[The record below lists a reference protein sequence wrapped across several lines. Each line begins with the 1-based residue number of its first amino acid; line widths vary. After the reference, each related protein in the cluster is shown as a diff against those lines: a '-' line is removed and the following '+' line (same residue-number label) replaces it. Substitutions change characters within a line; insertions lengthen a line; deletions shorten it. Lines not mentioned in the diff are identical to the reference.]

1 MYVIATAG
9 HVDHGKSTLVNAL
22 TTMDPDRWEEEKQR
36 GLTIDLGFAW
46 TTLKSGADVA
56 FVDVPGHERFIANTL
71 AGLGPAPA
79 VMLVIAADE
88 GWKEQ
93 TSEHLEAI
101 DALGIE
107 RGIIVL
113 TRMDNGQRISEANV
127 RDKVAGTS
135 LSVAPIFAVSARTGE
150 GMEELRGGIDKLLP
164 ADEVLQQACAM
175 PARMWIDRA
184 FSIKGAGTVVTGTWA
199 AGSVNIGDRLKL
211 VTASGEHDVTVRGLH
226 SENSAVDKAE
236 PVMRLALN
244 LRGLDA
250 DAISRGDVLTEAEST
265 WWQPEVIDVRWRT
278 GPKLDSVPRKLNLHV
293 GTASVPVHV
302 RGLDAEHARL
312 TLQGRAFPLRLGD
325 RLALRGPGLDAL
337 AGVEVVDM
345 DPPLLN
351 RRGAPVRRAQALRD
365 QNPFD
370 ASAYVARK
378 EAVMKETLAA
388 AGFDVANKPASLV
401 EFRSWWVNAQAIAR
415 WTAQLRTL
423 FDTHLTHHHLSDGLP
438 LATAL
443 SALALPDD
451 SLVSIAVAGARL
463 KRDGAIIRD
472 PHAALRDLGPA
483 EKSVAIVEAQLAKE
497 PFVAPDAG
505 TLDELGLGPIELA
518 AAERAGRLLRVGPI
532 VLLPSAPQQAAEIL
546 GQQPGEF
553 TLSQARQALGTTR
566 RVAVPLLEY
575 MDARGL
581 TRRTSD
587 SARVLMKTT

>member
-113 TRMDNGQRISEANV
+113 TRMDNGQRISEADV

-164 ADEVLQQACAM
+164 ADEVLQRACAM

-244 LRGLDA
+244 LRGVDA

-401 EFRSWWVNAQAIAR
+401 EFRSWWVNAQAIGR

-423 FDTHLTHHHLSDGLP
+423 FDTHLTDHHLSDGLP

-451 SLVSIAVAGARL
+451 SLVSVAVAGARL

-472 PHAALRDLGPA
+472 PHAAPRDLGPA

>member
-113 TRMDNGQRISEANV
+113 TRMDNGQRISEADV

-164 ADEVLQQACAM
+164 ADEVLQRACAM

-244 LRGLDA
+244 LRGVDA

-278 GPKLDSVPRKLNLHV
+278 GPKLDSAPRKLNLHV

-423 FDTHLTHHHLSDGLP
+423 FDTHLTDHHLSDGLP

-451 SLVSIAVAGARL
+451 SLVSVAVAGARL

-472 PHAALRDLGPA
+472 PHAAPRDLGPA

>member
-113 TRMDNGQRISEANV
+113 TRMDNGQRISEADV

-164 ADEVLQQACAM
+164 ADEVLQRACAM

-244 LRGLDA
+244 LRGVDA

-370 ASAYVARK
+370 ASAYVACK

-423 FDTHLTHHHLSDGLP
+423 FDTHLTDHHLSDGLP

-472 PHAALRDLGPA
+472 PHAAPRDLGPA

>member
-164 ADEVLQQACAM
+164 ADEVLQRACAM

-244 LRGLDA
+244 LRGVDA

-370 ASAYVARK
+370 ASAYVACK

-423 FDTHLTHHHLSDGLP
+423 FDTHLTDHHLSDGLP

-575 MDARGL
+575 MDAGGL

>member
-113 TRMDNGQRISEANV
+113 TRMDNGQRISEADV

-164 ADEVLQQACAM
+164 ADEVLQRACAM

-244 LRGLDA
+244 LRGVDA

-423 FDTHLTHHHLSDGLP
+423 FDTHLTDHHLSDGLP

-451 SLVSIAVAGARL
+451 SLVSVAVAGARL

-472 PHAALRDLGPA
+472 PHAAPRDLGPA

>member
-113 TRMDNGQRISEANV
+113 TRMDNGQRISEADV

-175 PARMWIDRA
+175 PGRMWIDRA

-244 LRGLDA
+244 LRGVDA

-423 FDTHLTHHHLSDGLP
+423 FDTHLTDHHLSDGLP

-472 PHAALRDLGPA
+472 PNAAPRDLGPA

>member
-36 GLTIDLGFAW
+36 GLTVDLGFAW

-113 TRMDNGQRISEANV
+113 TRMDNGQRISEADV

-164 ADEVLQQACAM
+164 ADEVLQRACAM

-244 LRGLDA
+244 LRGVDA

-423 FDTHLTHHHLSDGLP
+423 FDTHLTDHHLSDGLP

-472 PHAALRDLGPA
+472 PHAAPRDLGPA

-497 PFVAPDAG
+497 PFVAPDAS
-505 TLDELGLGPIELA
+505 TLDELGLGPSELA

-546 GQQPGEF
+546 SQQPGEF

-575 MDARGL
+575 MDAHGL

-587 SARVLMKTT
+587 NSRVLKKAT

>member
-164 ADEVLQQACAM
+164 AEEVLQQACAM

-244 LRGLDA
+244 LRGVDA

-302 RGLDAEHARL
+302 RGLVAEHARL

-423 FDTHLTHHHLSDGLP
+423 FDTHLTDHHLSDGLP

-472 PHAALRDLGPA
+472 PHAAPRDLGPA

-497 PFVAPDAG
+497 PFAAPDAG

>member
-164 ADEVLQQACAM
+164 ADEVLQRACAM

-244 LRGLDA
+244 LRGVDA

-278 GPKLDSVPRKLNLHV
+278 GPKLDSAPRKLNLHV

-423 FDTHLTHHHLSDGLP
+423 FDTHLTDHHLSDGLP

-472 PHAALRDLGPA
+472 PHAAPRDLGPA

>member
-71 AGLGPAPA
+71 ARLSPPPAA
-79 VMLVIAADE
+79 TQDIASDE

-113 TRMDNGQRISEANV
+113 TRMDNGQRISEADV

-244 LRGLDA
+244 LRGVDA

-401 EFRSWWVNAQAIAR
+401 EFRSWWVNAQAITR

-423 FDTHLTHHHLSDGLP
+423 FDTHLTDHHLSDGLP

>member
-36 GLTIDLGFAW
+36 GLTVDLGFAW

-113 TRMDNGQRISEANV
+113 TRMDNGQRISEADV

-164 ADEVLQQACAM
+164 ADEVLQRACAM

-244 LRGLDA
+244 LRGVDA

-423 FDTHLTHHHLSDGLP
+423 FDTHLTDHHLSDGLP

-451 SLVSIAVAGARL
+451 SLVSVAVAGARL

-472 PHAALRDLGPA
+472 PHAAPRDLGPA

>member
-244 LRGLDA
+244 LRGVDA

-401 EFRSWWVNAQAIAR
+401 EFRSWWVNAQAITR

-472 PHAALRDLGPA
+472 PHAAARDLGPA

>member
-113 TRMDNGQRISEANV
+113 TRMDNGQRISEADV

-244 LRGLDA
+244 LRGVDA

-423 FDTHLTHHHLSDGLP
+423 FDTHLTDHHLSDGLP

>member
-22 TTMDPDRWEEEKQR
+22 TTMDPDRWEDEKQR

-244 LRGLDA
+244 LRGVDA

-278 GPKLDSVPRKLNLHV
+278 GPKLDGVPRKLNLHV

>member
-244 LRGLDA
+244 LRGVDA

-345 DPPLLN
+345 DPPLSN

>member
-244 LRGLDA
+244 LRGVDA

-401 EFRSWWVNAQAIAR
+401 EFRGWWVNAQAIAR

-423 FDTHLTHHHLSDGLP
+423 FDTHLTEHHLSDGLP

-472 PHAALRDLGPA
+472 PHAAPRDLGPA

-546 GQQPGEF
+546 SQQPGEF

>member
-79 VMLVIAADE
+79 VMLVIDADE

-278 GPKLDSVPRKLNLHV
+278 GPKLDGVPRKLNLHV

-337 AGVEVVDM
+337 AGVEVVYM

-423 FDTHLTHHHLSDGLP
+423 FDTHLTDHHLSDGLP

-532 VLLPSAPQQAAEIL
+532 VLLPISPQQAAEIL

>member
-36 GLTIDLGFAW
+36 GLTVDLGFAW

-175 PARMWIDRA
+175 PARTWIDRA

-244 LRGLDA
+244 LRGVDA

-423 FDTHLTHHHLSDGLP
+423 FDTHLTDHHLSDGLP

>member
-107 RGIIVL
+107 RGIIDL

-244 LRGLDA
+244 LRGVDA

-423 FDTHLTHHHLSDGLP
+423 FDTHLTDHHLSDGLP

-472 PHAALRDLGPA
+472 PHAAPRDLGPA

>member
-113 TRMDNGQRISEANV
+113 TRMDNGQRISEVNV

-164 ADEVLQQACAM
+164 ADEVLQRACAM

-244 LRGLDA
+244 LRGVDA

-423 FDTHLTHHHLSDGLP
+423 FDTHLTDHHLSDGLP

-472 PHAALRDLGPA
+472 PHAAPRDLGPA

-546 GQQPGEF
+546 SQQPGEF
-553 TLSQARQALGTTR
+553 TLSHARQALGTTR

>member
-113 TRMDNGQRISEANV
+113 TRMDNGQRISEADV

-244 LRGLDA
+244 LRGVDA

-278 GPKLDSVPRKLNLHV
+278 GPKLDSAPRKLNLHV

-423 FDTHLTHHHLSDGLP
+423 FDTHLTDHHLSDGLP

-451 SLVSIAVAGARL
+451 SLVSVAVAGARL

-472 PHAALRDLGPA
+472 PHAAPRDLGPA

>member
-46 TTLKSGADVA
+46 TTLESGTNVA

-113 TRMDNGQRISEANV
+113 TRMDNGQRISEADV

-164 ADEVLQQACAM
+164 ADEVLQRACAM

-244 LRGLDA
+244 LRGVDA

-423 FDTHLTHHHLSDGLP
+423 FDTHLTDHHLSDGLP

-472 PHAALRDLGPA
+472 PHAAPRDLGPA

>member
-113 TRMDNGQRISEANV
+113 TRMDNGQRISEADV

-164 ADEVLQQACAM
+164 ADEVLQRACAM

-244 LRGLDA
+244 LRGVDA

-423 FDTHLTHHHLSDGLP
+423 FDTHLTDHHLSDGLP

>member
-113 TRMDNGQRISEANV
+113 TRMDNGQRISEADV

-244 LRGLDA
+244 LRGVDA

-278 GPKLDSVPRKLNLHV
+278 GPKLDSAPRKLNLHV

-423 FDTHLTHHHLSDGLP
+423 FDTHLTDHHLSDGLP

-472 PHAALRDLGPA
+472 PHAAPRDLGPA

-505 TLDELGLGPIELA
+505 TLDELGLGPSELA

-553 TLSQARQALGTTR
+553 TLSQARQALGTTQ

>member
-113 TRMDNGQRISEANV
+113 TRMDNGQRISEADV

-199 AGSVNIGDRLKL
+199 AGSVKIGDRLKL

-244 LRGLDA
+244 LRGVDA

-423 FDTHLTHHHLSDGLP
+423 FDTHLTDHHLSDGLP

-472 PHAALRDLGPA
+472 PHAAPRDLGPA

>member
-107 RGIIVL
+107 RGIIVF

-423 FDTHLTHHHLSDGLP
+423 FDTHLTDHHLSDGLP

-546 GQQPGEF
+546 SQQPGEF
-553 TLSQARQALGTTR
+553 TLSHARQALGTTR

>member
-113 TRMDNGQRISEANV
+113 TRMDNGQRISEADV

-164 ADEVLQQACAM
+164 ADEVLQRACAM

-244 LRGLDA
+244 LRGVDA

-423 FDTHLTHHHLSDGLP
+423 FDTHLTDHHLSDGLP

-472 PHAALRDLGPA
+472 PHAAPRDLGPA

-497 PFVAPDAG
+497 PFVAPDAS
-505 TLDELGLGPIELA
+505 TLDELGLGPSELA

-546 GQQPGEF
+546 SQQPGEF

-575 MDARGL
+575 MDAHGL

-587 SARVLMKTT
+587 NSRVLMKTT

>member
-244 LRGLDA
+244 LRGVDA

-401 EFRSWWVNAQAIAR
+401 EFHSWWVNAQAITR

-423 FDTHLTHHHLSDGLP
+423 FDTHLTDHHLSDGLP

-472 PHAALRDLGPA
+472 PHAAPRDLGPA

-546 GQQPGEF
+546 SQQPGEF

-587 SARVLMKTT
+587 SARVLVKTT

>member
-244 LRGLDA
+244 LRGVDA

-423 FDTHLTHHHLSDGLP
+423 FDTHLTDHHLSDGLP

-472 PHAALRDLGPA
+472 PHAAPRDLGPA
-483 EKSVAIVEAQLAKE
+483 EKSVAVVEAQLAKE
-497 PFVAPDAG
+497 PFVAPDAS
-505 TLDELGLGPIELA
+505 TLDELGLGPSELA

-546 GQQPGEF
+546 SQQPGEF

>member
-135 LSVAPIFAVSARTGE
+135 LSVAPLFAVSARTGE

-164 ADEVLQQACAM
+164 ADEVLQRACAM

-244 LRGLDA
+244 LRGVDA

-423 FDTHLTHHHLSDGLP
+423 FDTHLTDHHLSDGLP

>member
-244 LRGLDA
+244 LRGVDA

-423 FDTHLTHHHLSDGLP
+423 FDTHLTDHHLSDGLP

-472 PHAALRDLGPA
+472 PHAAPRDLGPA

-497 PFVAPDAG
+497 PFVAPDAS
-505 TLDELGLGPIELA
+505 TLDELGLGPSELA

-546 GQQPGEF
+546 SQQPGEF

>member
-244 LRGLDA
+244 LRGVDA

-401 EFRSWWVNAQAIAR
+401 EFRSWWVNAQAITR

-423 FDTHLTHHHLSDGLP
+423 FDTHLTDHHLSDGLP

-472 PHAALRDLGPA
+472 PHAAARDLGSA

>member
-36 GLTIDLGFAW
+36 GLTVDLGFAW

-244 LRGLDA
+244 LRGVDA

>member
-164 ADEVLQQACAM
+164 ADEVLKQACSM

-199 AGSVNIGDRLKL
+199 AGGVNIGDRLKL

-244 LRGLDA
+244 LRGVDA

-370 ASAYVARK
+370 ASVYVARK

-423 FDTHLTHHHLSDGLP
+423 FDTHLTDHHLSDGLP

-472 PHAALRDLGPA
+472 PHAAPRDLGPA

-518 AAERAGRLLRVGPI
+518 AAERAGRLLRFGPI

>member
-150 GMEELRGGIDKLLP
+150 GMEEVRGGIDKLLP

-199 AGSVNIGDRLKL
+199 AGSVKIGEHLKL

-244 LRGLDA
+244 LRGVDA

-278 GPKLDSVPRKLNLHV
+278 GPKLDGVPRKLNLHV

-423 FDTHLTHHHLSDGLP
+423 FDIHLTDHHLSDGLP

-463 KRDGAIIRD
+463 KRDGGIIRD
-472 PHAALRDLGPA
+472 PHAAPRDLGPA
-483 EKSVAIVEAQLAKE
+483 EKSVAIVEAQLAQE
-497 PFVAPDAG
+497 PFVAPDAS

-587 SARVLMKTT
+587 SARVLKKTT

>member
-113 TRMDNGQRISEANV
+113 TRMDNGQRISEAEV

-244 LRGLDA
+244 LRGVDA

-423 FDTHLTHHHLSDGLP
+423 FDTHLTDHHLSDGLP

-472 PHAALRDLGPA
+472 PHAAPRDLGPA

>member
-244 LRGLDA
+244 LRGVDA

-423 FDTHLTHHHLSDGLP
+423 FDTHLTEHHLSDGLP

-472 PHAALRDLGPA
+472 PHAAPRDLGPA

-546 GQQPGEF
+546 SQQPGEF

>member
-113 TRMDNGQRISEANV
+113 TRMDNGQRISEADV

-244 LRGLDA
+244 LRGVDA

-423 FDTHLTHHHLSDGLP
+423 FDTHLTDHHLSDGLP

-472 PHAALRDLGPA
+472 PHAAARDLGPA

>member
-199 AGSVNIGDRLKL
+199 AGSVNIGVRLKL

-244 LRGLDA
+244 LRGVDA

-423 FDTHLTHHHLSDGLP
+423 FDTHLTDHHLSDGLP

-472 PHAALRDLGPA
+472 PHAAPRDLGPA

-497 PFVAPDAG
+497 PFVAPDAS
-505 TLDELGLGPIELA
+505 TLDELGLGPSELA

-546 GQQPGEF
+546 SQQPGEF

-581 TRRTSD
+581 TRRTSY